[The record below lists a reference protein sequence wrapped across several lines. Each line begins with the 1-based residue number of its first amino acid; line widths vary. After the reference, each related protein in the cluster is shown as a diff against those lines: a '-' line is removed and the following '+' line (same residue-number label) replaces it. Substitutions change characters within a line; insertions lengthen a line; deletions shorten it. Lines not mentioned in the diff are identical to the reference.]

1 MTKLEICNLSL
12 DRLAIEPITE
22 LDFTG
27 SVTGRFC
34 SRTFDNILRSMLYSY
49 DWGFSISRIVASTN
63 PTSSQILSTYDG
75 KKSYVSLNATGFNC
89 IRVLTCDEDYVVEGG
104 GIIFT
109 VDDNINITYIKDIT
123 DISTLSVGFVQV
135 LIVHLAYMLAG
146 KLTQSDGA
154 VDELMSEYKMLE
166 SRAMVLNQRERNNT
180 LVVKR
185 T

>member
-27 SVTGRFC
+27 SVTGRLC
-34 SRTFDNILRSMLYSY
+34 SRTFEHALQSSLYSY

-89 IRVLTCDEDYVVEGG
+89 IRVLSCDKDYVVEGG
-104 GIIFT
+104 
-109 VDDNINITYIKDIT
+109 NITFGGNANTEITYIKDVT
-123 DISTLSVGFVQV
+123 DTGILSVGFIEFLVV
-135 LIVHLAYMLAG
+135 FLASLLSE
-146 KLTQSDGA
+146 KLTQSDGTRNA
-154 VDELMSEYKMLE
+154 LVDEYRMLE
-166 SRAMVLNQRERNNT
+166 VRARVLNQRERNST
-180 LVVKR
+180 LVIKR
-185 T
+185 D